1 MYVVF
6 EMRAPVSVPQAAALR
21 ARTVWRIVGIRVRFI
36 DSAPLDRKP
45 GALAQASRSR
55 DRAPASKY
63 SGTASRRIGDALTA
77 QDAEAALQSSGDKL
91 GPDDFGLAHEK
102 AVLEADLAAWL
113 EVGEGM
119 LHAEPV
125 VADIHQFG
133 DHIVRPK
140 RKPHLSITDDAG
152 LAAEF

>member
-1 MYVVF
+1 
-6 EMRAPVSVPQAAALR
+6 MRAPVSVPEGGGAAR
-21 ARTVWRIVGIRVRFI
+21 ANGLEQVGIRVRFI

-55 DRAPASKY
+55 DRAPASKH

-102 AVLEADLAAWL
+102 TVLETDLAAGL

-133 DHIVRPK
+133 YHIVRPK